1 MSLTLHIAADQWRGR
16 VRRHVDDA
24 TTAGVTVVPVT
35 KGNGYG
41 FGNAVLAAESAR
53 LGVATLAVGT
63 YEELPAVVEAFGGG
77 DVLVLSPWR
86 PWLDGGLGDDHV
98 VHTVS
103 RLEDLRRLA
112 MGDARPRVVVEVLTS
127 MRRHGVGTDELA
139 EVAGLIDRVR
149 FEGFALHLPLT
160 GDHTAEATALARRA
174 FEAAPAAARTVW
186 VSHLTPARAAAVG
199 RDTGSDVRLRVA
211 TALWLGDRAGLAS
224 RATVLDVHR
233 VRRGETYGY
242 HQRKARRDGTLVVV
256 AGGTAHG
263 VALQA
268 PTAAGTMRQRATAL
282 ARGGLEAG
290 GRALSPFRIGGKQR
304 WFAEPPHM
312 QCSMIWLPDGV
323 GAPAVGDEVDVE
335 VRFTTTTFDHLAW
348 D

>member
-16 VRRHVDDA
+16 VRRYVQDA
-24 TTAGVTVVPVT
+24 SAAGVTVVPVT

-41 FGNAVLAAESAR
+41 FGNAVLAAEAAR

-63 YEELPAVVEAFGGG
+63 YEELPAVTTEFGG
-77 DVLVLSPWR
+77 DLLVLSPWR
-86 PWLDGGLGDDHV
+86 PWLAGAIGDDRV

-103 RLEDLRRLA
+103 RLEDLRQLA
-112 MGDARPRVVVEVLTS
+112 AGAARPRVVVEVLTS
-127 MRRHGVGTDELA
+127 MRRHGIDPGELA
-139 EVAGLIDRVR
+139 ETAKLLDDVR
-149 FEGFALHLPLT
+149 FEGFALHLPLD
-160 GDHTAEATALARRA
+160 GDHAAEATTLARRA
-174 FEAAPAAARTVW
+174 FEAVPTAARTVW
-186 VSHLTPARAAAVG
+186 ASHLSAEHAAVVG
-199 RDTGSDVRLRVA
+199 RDTDAEMRLRVA
-211 TALWLGDRAGLAS
+211 TALWLGDRSGLTP

-242 HQRKARRDGTLVVV
+242 RQRRARRDGAVVVV
-256 AGGTAHG
+256 AGGTAQG

-268 PTAAGTMRQRATAL
+268 PVAASSLRQRATAL

-290 GRALSPFRIGGKQR
+290 GRSLSPFRVAGRQR

-312 QCSMIWLPDGV
+312 QCSMIWLPADV
-323 GAPAVGDEVDVE
+323 EPPTVGDQLDVE
-335 VRFTTTTFDHLAW
+335 VRFTTTTFTHLAW

>member
-16 VRRHVDDA
+16 VRRYVQDA
-24 TTAGVTVVPVT
+24 ATAGVTVVPVT

-41 FGNAVLAAESAR
+41 FGNAVLAAEAAR

-63 YEELPAVVEAFGGG
+63 YEEVPAVTGEFGG

-86 PWLDGGLGDDHV
+86 PWLASVVGDDRV

-103 RLEDLRRLA
+103 RLEDLRQLA
-112 MGDARPRVVVEVLTS
+112 AGATRPRVVVEVMTS
-127 MRRHGVGTDELA
+127 MRRHGIDPGELSETA
-139 EVAGLIDRVR
+139 KLLDDVR

-160 GDHTAEATALARRA
+160 GDHTAEATTLARRA
-174 FEAAPAAARTVW
+174 FEAVPAAARTVW
-186 VSHLTPARAAAVG
+186 VSHLTAERAAAVG
-199 RDTGSDVRLRVA
+199 RDADAEVRLRVA
-211 TALWLGDRAGLAS
+211 TALWLGDRSGLTPQ
-224 RATVLDVHR
+224 ATVLDVHR

-242 HQRKARRDGTLVVV
+242 RQRRARRDGAVVV
-256 AGGTAHG
+256 IAGGTAHG
-263 VALQA
+263 IALQA
-268 PTAAGTMRQRATAL
+268 PTAAGSLRQRATAL

-290 GRALSPFRIGGKQR
+290 GRALSPFRVAGKQR

-312 QCSMIWLPDGV
+312 QCSMIWLPG
-323 GAPAVGDEVDVE
+323 GLEPPAVGDQVDVE
-335 VRFTTTTFDHLAW
+335 VRFTTTSFDALAW

>member
-1 MSLTLHIAADQWRGR
+1 MSVTLHIAAEQWRDR
-16 VRRHVDDA
+16 VRRYTDDA
-24 TTAGVTVVPVT
+24 AAAGVTVVPVT

-53 LGVATLAVGT
+53 LGVSTIAAGT
-63 YEELPAVVEAFGGG
+63 YEEIPAVAAAFGG
-77 DVLVLSPWR
+77 DVLVLTPWR
-86 PWLDGGLGDDHV
+86 PRQTTPGDERV

-103 RLEDLRRLA
+103 RLDDLRELA
-112 MGDARPRVVVEVLTS
+112 AGEARPRVLVEILTS
-127 MRRHGVGTDELA
+127 MRRHGVARGELE
-139 EVAGLIDRVR
+139 EVAKLIDGVR
-149 FEGFALHLPLT
+149 FEGFALHLPLS
-160 GDHTAEATALARRA
+160 GDHTAEATALARQA
-174 FEAAPAAARTVW
+174 FAAAPAAARTVW

-199 RDTGSDVRLRVA
+199 RDTGAEVRLRVA
-211 TALWLGDRAGLAS
+211 TALWLGDRAGLAP

-242 HQRKARRDGTLVVV
+242 RQRRARRDGMLLVV

-263 VALQA
+263 IAMQA
-268 PTAAGTMRQRATAL
+268 PTAASTLRQRASAL

-290 GRALSPFRIGGKQR
+290 GRALSPFRVAGRQR

-323 GAPAVGDEVDVE
+323 TPPAVGDEVDVE
-335 VRFTTTTFDHLAW
+335 VRFTTTAFDTVAW

>member
-1 MSLTLHIAADQWRGR
+1 MSVTLHIAAEQWRGR
-16 VRRHVDDA
+16 VRRFVDDA
-24 TTAGVTVVPVT
+24 AAAGVTVVPVA

-53 LGVATLAVGT
+53 LGVTTIAAGT
-63 YEELPAVVEAFGGG
+63 YEEVPAVEPGFGG

-86 PWLDGGLGDDHV
+86 PWTTGGLGDDHV

-103 RLEDLRRLA
+103 RVEDLRRLA
-112 MGDARPRVVVEVLTS
+112 TGDARPRVVVEVLTS
-127 MRRHGVGTDELA
+127 MRRHGVAPADLA
-139 EVAGLIDRVR
+139 EVAKLVDGVR

-160 GDHTAEATALARRA
+160 GDHTAEATALARQA

-186 VSHLTPARAAAVG
+186 VSHLPAARAAVVG
-199 RDTGSDVRLRVA
+199 HDTGAEIRLRVA
-211 TALWLGDRAGLAS
+211 TALWLGDRSGLTP

-242 HQRKARRDGTLVVV
+242 RQRRARRDGTLVVV

-263 VALQA
+263 IALQA
-268 PTAAGTMRQRATAL
+268 PTAASTPRQRATAL

-290 GRALSPFRIGGKQR
+290 GRALSPFRVAGKQR

-312 QCSMIWLPDGV
+312 QCSMLWLPADV
-323 GAPAVGDEVDVE
+323 DAPAVGDEIPVD
-335 VRFTTTTFDHLAW
+335 VRFTTTTFDELSW